1 MATEEELANIAAAT
15 TAPIIPFEAS
25 RRSVNYISNYVPD
38 LSNRSEYTQIDLKK
52 LMKSMDDFI
61 KFVGYKPKDFDMT
74 LLSELLTAPGDM
86 THYTLADVIGDDFL
100 VKINDIGVVES
111 EKKVG
116 KILVDLINLEEDITI
131 KTMNKLA
138 NAGLEANDISLF
150 DNYNE
155 TIAHVIDQSMD
166 NLKRLSG
173 NLNSTP
179 LEIATLMKQGKFA
192 VIAGTDNDIFDIAI
206 SVSEY
211 VTNAKIDLT
220 RTVVTESV
228 DLGKGIA
235 ALNKF
240 TPEQIKNFDAQ
251 RKLISNIDYEIG
263 KNKQLTATTLQET
276 LDSYKTF
283 LVDKTKD
290 YLNRTDNFYWR
301 LTNSRQVQ
309 VDDSFVGDVIKNI
322 EHVTQ
327 EQLVTYSPRII
338 DGQRELKSS
347 LDISQ
352 AEVEKIV
359 KKKLPKPISF
369 YEVEKIDTKT
379 AAFTDVA
386 QSIVKPDISLKV
398 RGTMHMAPAVTFI
411 EKVQDAGLNLLVQ
424 NSRTGKLTPLSPVSM
439 QTAGIDDTLNLWVA
453 PNQDLKEAEAAI
465 DTILDKP
472 LDRQGTSLTRDTA
485 PKSKQEVLDNVRK
498 AFVDNH
504 SEAALKTAE
513 DIVKTKPKFASKVLK
528 GLSKLD
534 VGQEVIEKGLSK
546 LGTKYGATAFTGP
559 AAGILAFYET
569 LVLAADV
576 ANAAT
581 KAIDKDVDFFD
592 NFGQID
598 DRYSITYK
606 LTKPFYETLF
616 KGINNVTSN
625 DNQNNE
631 VQYSM
636 ESSK

>member
-25 RRSVNYISNYVPD
+25 RRSVNYIKNYVPD
-38 LSNRSEYTQIDLKK
+38 LSNRSDYTQIDLKK

-74 LLSELLTAPGDM
+74 LLSELLNVEEQL
-86 THYTLADVIGDDFL
+86 THYDLADVIGDDFL

-116 KILVDLINLEEDITI
+116 KILVDLINLEEDIKI

-138 NAGLEANDISLF
+138 ANGLEAANISLF
-150 DNYNE
+150 DAFNE
-155 TIAHVIDQSMD
+155 TTAHVIDQSMD

-192 VIAGTDNDIFDIAI
+192 AIKGADNDIFDIAT

-211 VTNAKIDLT
+211 VLNSKLMLT
-220 RTVVTESV
+220 RTVVPESIDMRSNLKTLANYGPD
-228 DLGKGIA
+228 DLKNA
-235 ALNKF
+235 
-240 TPEQIKNFDAQ
+240 EQFMDYNPDI
-251 RKLISNIDYEIG
+251 NIDIG
-263 KNKQLTATTLQET
+263 KNKNLSASNFTET
-276 LDSYKTF
+276 MNAYKTF
-283 LVDKTKD
+283 LVDRTKD

-301 LTNSRQVQ
+301 LGNTEIQSADSGFSYDVRQVI
-309 VDDSFVGDVIKNI
+309 SRTWTNTPKEFRKSETISGPDVKVSTKQI
-322 EHVTQ
+322 E
-327 EQLVTYSPRII
+327 
-338 DGQRELKSS
+338 D
-347 LDISQ
+347 
-352 AEVEKIV
+352 IV
-359 KKKLPKPISF
+359 KKKLPKAINF
-369 YEVEKIDTKT
+369 YEVEPIDTKT
-379 AAFTDVA
+379 TAFTDVA

-411 EKVQDAGLNLLVQ
+411 EKVQNAGVNLLVQ
-424 NSRTGKLTPLSPVSM
+424 NARTGKLTPISPVSM

-465 DTILDKP
+465 DNILDKP

-513 DIVKTKPKFASKVLK
+513 DMVKTKPKFASKVLK

-592 NFGQID
+592 NFGEVD
-598 DRYSITYK
+598 EKWSITYK

-625 DNQNNE
+625 DNQDNE